1 MLDAAGALASALRL
15 LGDGCTPLSP
25 PQSPATRAPVVLTK
39 FIAEMCGSNPTH
51 PAHAQ
56 VYRVQILS
64 AVSVASGSMHMN
76 VSDGVHCIEMQCPC
90 ASGQAS
96 RSAADSVMVADITIE
111 NSRVVDPPRTPL
123 LISWFNDVSET
134 MLNPYVQVGSPTSMV
149 LVAASADG
157 SAHGSAMSTRSDRG
171 GGGVIAG
178 VGGGGGGSGGNGDSD
193 DDGSTATSDAS
204 DGALDVDN
212 FDDEQC
218 TGQCRYLLGKDLM
231 RGGEVGI
238 MSELSLSGDNVCNAV
253 TYGLATHPPEALW
266 PTYPFQSGWS
276 LHALTTPVTGAEEDV
291 RKSKIRSLFYHSVVR
306 VQHGRG
312 GKGNRYW
319 IAGCCIWV
327 VRRRFP
333 DSRGL
338 YTGHSWGSDGVDDDG
353 SDSEAVEGSEY
364 SDLSSVS
371 WDATTVPTM
380 YTGSDAASE

>member
-1 MLDAAGALASALRL
+1 MEDAVRSLELSVQRITDAAKSRAAPSEDEVERMLDAAGALASALRL

-76 VSDGVHCIEMQCPC
+76 VSDGAHCIEMQCPC

-157 SAHGSAMSTRSDRG
+157 SAHGSAMSTRPDRG

-218 TGQCRYLLGKDLM
+218 TGQCRYVQPMVNSLH
-231 RGGEVGI
+231 
-238 MSELSLSGDNVCNAV
+238 SASLSFFYRFFSARQVCLV
-253 TYGLATHPPEALW
+253 
-266 PTYPFQSGWS
+266 
-276 LHALTTPVTGAEEDV
+276 
-291 RKSKIRSLFYHSVVR
+291 
-306 VQHGRG
+306 GRG
-312 GKGNRYW
+312 
-319 IAGCCIWV
+319 V
-327 VRRRFP
+327 
-333 DSRGL
+333 L
-338 YTGHSWGSDGVDDDG
+338 
-353 SDSEAVEGSEY
+353 
-364 SDLSSVS
+364 
-371 WDATTVPTM
+371 
-380 YTGSDAASE
+380 